1 MPNYK
6 KGGMSGMRNATEGQV
21 MPRTQFGGPPK
32 EIWES
37 ALQTRSLVKRARN
50 EVTSFSASFSDSRM
64 CQPCCALQARARGE
78 KLDDD
83 SEEDD
88 EPQPE
93 PKRVFSEAESSG
105 RETSRRKEVCGP
117 RRAPNPL
124 RQTCHPSRETANAPD
139 CQAHAERALDVVAA
153 TISRVLVQFQSQ
165 VERLF
170 AEEQKKDIKAAEVG
184 PRIFA
189 GLPQICTRPNHIC
202 PEPSPPSWS
211 VHHAAAAP
219 CPQRGSCRNGAER
232 GRYPG
237 AARSPTRVAVVWL
250 VVASVEHP

>member
-50 EVTSFSASFSDSRM
+50 EVTSLSASFSDSRM
-64 CQPCCALQARARGE
+64 RQPCCALQARARGE

-105 RETSRRKEVCGP
+105 RETSRRKEVSGP

-124 RQTCHPSRETANAPD
+124 RQTCHPSRARLPTRQTAKLTPSSARARRGGRHNIPRVGPVSEPSRAVIRRGAEEGHQGGRGRPPHLRRTTAN
-139 CQAHAERALDVVAA
+139 LNK
-153 TISRVLVQFQSQ
+153 T
-165 VERLF
+165 
-170 AEEQKKDIKAAEVG
+170 
-184 PRIFA
+184 
-189 GLPQICTRPNHIC
+189 
-202 PEPSPPSWS
+202 
-211 VHHAAAAP
+211 
-219 CPQRGSCRNGAER
+219 
-232 GRYPG
+232 
-237 AARSPTRVAVVWL
+237 
-250 VVASVEHP
+250 